1 LITAVAGAIVVVG
14 FFDSDEYQTLLWA
27 IIFKLDA
34 VGQVT
39 LMLLLIGAVPA
50 GIIGWLLLRW
60 LGSLYRARRISDQSI
75 MIDAVWLMFSLLQ
88 SPGYESMNL
97 EKTGAIAPPTVAIIN
112 TKTSGPT
119 ALIGRARKASARSVP
134 IPFV

>member
-1 LITAVAGAIVVVG
+1 
-14 FFDSDEYQTLLWA
+14 
-27 IIFKLDA
+27 
-34 VGQVT
+34 
-39 LMLLLIGAVPA
+39 MLLLIGAVPA

-97 EKTGAIAPPTVAIIN
+97 EKTGAIAIGAFVAY
-112 TKTSGPT
+112 KVVAT
-119 ALIGRARKASARSVP
+119 AGFRLLRTETEKDAQASKLLLLRVFSLGTRSRFHQALAAHGKRSNDRRPRSRDLDCRAA
-134 IPFV
+134 